1 MRMRK
6 TILTVTILIFALG
19 SAFAQTEEQTASE
32 IVAFLEGK
40 WHNFSYFISENEPV
54 QQQDYRETMAI
65 KNDST
70 LTITAHEYKDGKD
83 LTRDMTLL
91 IDDDKITM
99 RQGDFSATGNRE
111 GNAFY
116 LKGYFG
122 GKEYRFR
129 LYMLGDKY
137 IFHSEVWANGKMEM
151 MNMSYL
157 VRE

>member
-1 MRMRK
+1 MKKM
-6 TILTVTILIFALG
+6 ILAVTILIMALG
-19 SAFAQTEEQTASE
+19 STSAQTSEKKANE
-32 IVAFLEGK
+32 IVSFLSGE
-40 WHNFSYFISENEPV
+40 WHNFSYFIAENEPV

-70 LTITAHEYKDGKD
+70 LMITAHEYKEGND

-91 IDDDKITM
+91 INKDIITM

-111 GNAFY
+111 GNVFY
-116 LKGYFG
+116 LKGDSG

-129 LYMLGDKY
+129 LYLLGDKY
-137 IFHSEVWANGKMEM
+137 IFHSEVWAGGKMEM

-157 VRE
+157 LRE